1 MTADRIREIKAAMVA
16 LIGDEYIAVDLAKLL
31 PVWNDTDRKAIDAI
45 AWISGV
51 MTDGGMLVRF
61 G

>member
-1 MTADRIREIKAAMVA
+1 MTANRIKEIKAAMVA
-16 LIGDEYIAVDLAKLL
+16 LIGDEYIAVDLAKSL
-31 PVWNDTDRKAIDAI
+31 PVWSDADRKAIDAI